1 LEINL
6 GPREEIQMKVK
17 SPATLEDLMKMPKD
31 GYKYELVDG
40 AIVASPTGMYHSEVG
55 ARISHILQKFLDE
68 TPLGRI
74 YGSDVGIQLPDGNLR
89 SPDSCFVSAGKL
101 PGGKSPVTFGE
112 LVPDLVVEVLSPG
125 DSAREVADKIG
136 EYLECGVPLV
146 WLVDPKAKTVTVYRT
161 LTDARRL
168 SSEDIL
174 TAEPVLPG
182 FSCRVSQ
189 FF

>member
-1 LEINL
+1 
-6 GPREEIQMKVK
+6 
-17 SPATLEDLMKMPKD
+17 
-31 GYKYELVDG
+31 
-40 AIVASPTGMYHSEVG
+40 
-55 ARISHILQKFLDE
+55 
-68 TPLGRI
+68 
-74 YGSDVGIQLPDGNLR
+74 
-89 SPDSCFVSAGKL
+89 
-101 PGGKSPVTFGE
+101 
-112 LVPDLVVEVLSPG
+112 VVEVLSPG

-174 TAEPVLPG
+174 SAEPVLPG
-182 FSCRVSQ
+182 FSCRVSE

>member
-1 LEINL
+1 M
-6 GPREEIQMKVK
+6 RRSTMKVK
-17 SPATLEDLMKMPKD
+17 SPATLEDLMKMPKA

-55 ARISHILQKFLDE
+55 ARISYILQKFLDQA
-68 TPLGRI
+68 PLGRI

-89 SPDSCFVSAGKL
+89 SPDACFVSAGKL

-112 LVPDLVVEVLSPG
+112 LVPDLAVEVLSPG

-136 EYLECGVPLV
+136 EYLECGVRVV
-146 WLVDPKAKTVTVYRT
+146 WLLDPKGKTVTVYRT

-168 SSEDIL
+168 SSEEVL

>member
-1 LEINL
+1 
-6 GPREEIQMKVK
+6 MKVK

-40 AIVASPTGMYHSEVG
+40 SIVASPTGMYHSEVG
-55 ARISHILQKFLDE
+55 ARISYILQKFLDQE
-68 TPLGRI
+68 PLGRI
-74 YGSDVGIQLPDGNLR
+74 YGSDVGIQLPD
-89 SPDSCFVSAGKL
+89 SPDACFVSAAKL
-101 PGGKSPVTFGE
+101 PGVKSPVTFGE
-112 LVPDLVVEVLSPG
+112 LVPDLAVEVLSPG
-125 DSAREVADKIG
+125 DSAREVADRIG

-146 WLVDPKAKTVTVYRT
+146 WLVDPKGKTVTVYRT

-168 SSEDIL
+168 SSDEVL
-174 TAEPVLPG
+174 SAEPVLPG